1 MPGGPGLRFGLSSPQ
16 VLTLASGRPRGGNC
30 GCLAA
35 APRPAPRSAGSPAA
49 VTGPRTVAVAGV
61 GWLAQAPAGD
71 AVVARPS
78 VTLLLVATAA
88 LLVLGAALLVLLRS
102 RAVTRQLDLQRQ
114 LEDNLLDSLPVL
126 VLTADG
132 EGGVQRLNRRAAQLL
147 GLDESPPGCIPA
159 ARWLARVHR
168 DDRTSLQGAMRAV
181 LDGTASSAEAE
192 MRVSDRDGVTRWLNA
207 RIHGVPSPP
216 DGDTRLAIVA
226 TETTDLVLA
235 RQTGEARQARLAFLS
250 DVAQTVA
257 GEVAETRILDRFLE
271 LAEERFSVVALH
283 LLRPLPGSHG
293 LRLAAG
299 RGAAAEAIVGC
310 WDRLSTRN
318 PCWLAYR
325 DGVPHMATPADVI
338 PADEAE
344 RLASSHGVR
353 HLLAI
358 PLLAAGQVIGVLG
371 MASASRL
378 DPVADDPDLFT
389 QIGILLGG
397 AIHLSQLVVQLE
409 EQRAL
414 ALEASRLKSEFLAN
428 TSHELRTPLTSIL
441 GFLRLVIDGAVP
453 EPSKQREFLCLAHE
467 SAEKLLTI
475 INDVLDL
482 ARIEA
487 GRLEVFP
494 AAVPLGQVL
503 DEAEQLFG
511 QQMRGKGLDFKV
523 VDDARSRVVWADPH
537 RTLQILTN
545 LLGNAVKFTPL
556 GGSVT
561 LSSDDDGREVTLTV
575 EDTGI
580 GISPGELEKVFT
592 AFYQVDGTTTRHYG
606 GAGLGLTISRR
617 LAELMG
623 GRLDLESAGQGLGTR
638 AILHLQ
644 VPGDGA
650 TDG

>member
-1 MPGGPGLRFGLSSPQ
+1 
-16 VLTLASGRPRGGNC
+16 VLTVPLTLLAIGVILALALALPHLLRTR
-30 GCLAA
+30 AA
-35 APRPAPRSAGSPAA
+35 A
-49 VTGPRTVAVAGV
+49 
-61 GWLAQAPAGD
+61 
-71 AVVARPS
+71 
-78 VTLLLVATAA
+78 
-88 LLVLGAALLVLLRS
+88 
-102 RAVTRQLDLQRQ
+102 RQLQVQRQ
-114 LEDNLLDSLPVL
+114 LEDNLLDTVPVL
-126 VLTADG
+126 VLTVDR
-132 EGGVQRLNRRAAQLL
+132 EGRVQRFNRRAAQLL
-147 GLDESPPGCIPA
+147 GLDEPSSAHA
-159 ARWLARVHR
+159 ASAPWLARVHP
-168 DDRTSLQGAMRAV
+168 DDRPLLEGAAGAV
-181 LDGTASSAEAE
+181 LDGTTPCAEAE
-192 MRVSDRDGVTRWLNA
+192 MRVEDPDGATRWLTA
-207 RIHGVPSPP
+207 RIHGIAAPP
-216 DGDTRLAIVA
+216 GGETRLAIVA

-271 LAEERFSVVALH
+271 LAEERFSAVALH
-283 LLRPLPGSHG
+283 LLRPLPGGHG
-293 LRLAAG
+293 LSLAAG
-299 RGAAAEAIVGC
+299 RGAAAEAVVGC
-310 WDRLSTRN
+310 WDRLSARN

-325 DGVPHMATPADVI
+325 DGVPHRATPAEVI
-338 PADEAE
+338 PADAAA
-344 RLASSHGVR
+344 RLATDHGVR

-358 PLLAAGQVIGVLG
+358 PLIAAGQVIGVLG
-371 MASASRL
+371 MASASGL

-409 EQRAL
+409 EQRSL

-453 EPSKQREFLCLAHE
+453 EPAKQREFLCLAHE

-503 DEAEQLFG
+503 EEAEQLFG
-511 QQMRGKGLDFKV
+511 QQMRTKGLDFKV
-523 VDDARSRVVWADPH
+523 SDGARARVVWADPH

-556 GGSVT
+556 GGSIT
-561 LSSDDDGREVTLTV
+561 LSSRDDGGDVTLTV

-580 GISPGELEKVFT
+580 GIPPGEMDKVFT
-592 AFYQVDGTTTRHYG
+592 AFYQVDGSTTRHYG

-617 LAELMG
+617 LADLMG

-638 AILHLQ
+638 AILRLQ
-644 VPGDGA
+644 VPGKLIGDG
-650 TDG
+650 

>member
-1 MPGGPGLRFGLSSPQ
+1 M
-16 VLTLASGRPRGGNC
+16 
-30 GCLAA
+30 
-35 APRPAPRSAGSPAA
+35 
-49 VTGPRTVAVAGV
+49 
-61 GWLAQAPAGD
+61 
-71 AVVARPS
+71 
-78 VTLLLVATAA
+78 LLFLVAAGA
-88 LLVLGAALLVLLRS
+88 LIALGLVVLLYFRS
-102 RAVTRQLDLQRQ
+102 RSVARQ
-114 LEDNLLDSLPVL
+114 LELQCQRENILLDTLPIL
-126 VLTADG
+126 VLTVDC
-132 EGGVQRLNRRAAQLL
+132 EQRVRRCNRRAAHLL
-147 GLDESPPGCIPA
+147 GLDPSTSERIPA
-159 ARWLARVHR
+159 GEWLARVHP
-168 DDRTSLQGAMRAV
+168 DDLPKLEGAMRAV
-181 LDGTASSAEAE
+181 LDGSSPTADGEI
-192 MRVSDRDGVTRWLNA
+192 RVSDG
-207 RIHGVPSPP
+207 G
-216 DGDTRLAIVA
+216 GDTHWLSARVHRVSSPVDGERRLAIVA

-235 RQTGEARQARLAFLS
+235 RQTGEARQARLVFLS

-271 LAEERFSVVALH
+271 LAEDRFSVVALH
-283 LLRPLPGSHG
+283 LLRPLPGGHG
-293 LRLAAG
+293 LRLVAG
-299 RGAAAEAIVGC
+299 RGTPAEAVVGC
-310 WDRLSTRN
+310 WERASSRN

-325 DGVPHMATPADVI
+325 DGVPHLAIPSDVV

-344 RLASSHGVR
+344 RLAAIHGIR

-358 PLLAAGQVIGVLG
+358 PLIAAGQVIGVLG
-371 MASASRL
+371 MASASSL
-378 DPVADDPDLFT
+378 DPVADDPYLFT

-441 GFLRLVIDGAVP
+441 GFLRLVIDGAVDD
-453 EPSKQREFLCLAHE
+453 PSKQHEFLCLAHE

-494 AAVPLGQVL
+494 AAIPLGQVL
-503 DEAEQLFG
+503 DEAEQLFA
-511 QQMRGKGLDFKV
+511 QQMRSQGLEFKV
-523 VDDARSRVVWADPH
+523 VDGARSRVVWADPH

-545 LLGNAVKFTPL
+545 LLGNAVKFTPF

-561 LSSDDDGREVTLTV
+561 LSSEDEGGQVALTV

-580 GISPGELEKVFT
+580 GISPVELGKVFT

-623 GRLDLESAGQGLGTR
+623 GRLALESAGTSLGTR
-638 AILHLQ
+638 AILRLE
-644 VPGDGA
+644 VADVR
-650 TDG
+650 